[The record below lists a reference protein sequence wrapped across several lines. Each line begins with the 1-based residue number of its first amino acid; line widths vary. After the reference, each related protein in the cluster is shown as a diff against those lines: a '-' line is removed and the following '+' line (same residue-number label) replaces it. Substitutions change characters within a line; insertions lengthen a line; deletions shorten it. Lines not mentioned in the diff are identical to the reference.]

1 MLKVG
6 QPDVKVWLIGK
17 DLILG
22 MIEGR
27 RRRDDRGWDGCMAS
41 LTQWTWFEQALGAG
55 NGQGSLECCSPWT
68 CKESNMT
75 KELNWTELKSKCK
88 CTLLSRVQLFVTP
101 CTIWSMEF
109 SRPEYWSG
117 SPLPSPGDRLTQ
129 GSNPGLPHC
138 RQILYQLS
146 QKGSPRILEW
156 VAYPFSSR
164 SSWPRNQTRVSCIAG
179 RFFTNWAIRE
189 ALKSKNQSK
198 VYKSHHFMAYRM
210 KKQWKRWQTLF
221 SWAPRSPQMVTAAT
235 KLKDAS
241 SLEEKLW
248 STRQHIKEQKHYST
262 EKCPSS

>member
-55 NGQGSLECCSPWT
+55 NGQGSLECCSPWS

-146 QKGSPRILEW
+146 QKGSPRILQW
-156 VAYPFSSR
+156 VTYPFSTR
-164 SSWPRNQTRVSCIAG
+164 SSQPRNWTRVSCIAG

-189 ALKSKNQSK
+189 INVNIAFNVPWVSLTLLICFPFFPFILLCSSISTICLPAQFCSPASFNLPLIPV
-198 VYKSHHFMAYRM
+198 VY
-210 KKQWKRWQTLF
+210 F
-221 SWAPRSPQMVTAAT
+221 SFQF
-235 KLKDAS
+235 L
-241 SLEEKLW
+241 
-248 STRQHIKEQKHYST
+248 
-262 EKCPSS
+262 